1 MCGIIGYNGTSG
13 AVPFLIDG
21 LRRLEYRGYDSAG
34 IAVINNGHI
43 IQEKKKGRIAVL
55 SSAVKKRDD
64 MGGTIGI
71 GHTRWATHGSPTD
84 ENAHPHRSGKFTLVH
99 NGIIENHKEL
109 KDKYLKLFEFKSETD
124 TETAVHLINRHY
136 SGNCLEAIAQTVK
149 LLEGS
154 FAFAILCEDEPDTI
168 FCVRKASPLLIGIGE
183 EASIAS
189 DISAVSSKANTLYR
203 MADGEIAAVK
213 NGCAEFYDFSLNR
226 ISKEPAEF
234 SSGYTHSE
242 KGKFEHYMHK
252 EIYEQPEAVKRTVS
266 SYLQNG
272 ILNLPVEIDKPERI
286 YIVACGSAYH
296 AGLAG
301 RLCFEQLL
309 GIPVSVEVASEFR
322 YCSPLVNEKTPV
334 IIISQSGETA
344 DSLAALREAKKRG
357 AATVGIVNVPESSIA
372 TESDSVIYTKAGTEI
387 AVATTK
393 AYSAQLAALYMLA
406 VFFAEKW
413 HTAEKKQLSDLIE
426 ALGKLNICIENA
438 LGCEEQI
445 REIAA
450 EFANTEHAY
459 FIGRGSGY
467 AAAAEASLKL
477 KEISYVHSEAYAA
490 GEMKHGT
497 ISLIE
502 PGTKVIAICAPNGL
516 NAKMQSNI
524 DEVKA
529 RGAEVFAV
537 TCTHK
542 TKADVCI
549 HTVDAPH
556 PMMSISTQIVPLQLL
571 SYYVA
576 KLRGCDIDKP
586 RNLAKSVTVE

>member
-1 MCGIIGYNGTSG
+1 MCGIIGYNGVSS

-21 LRRLEYRGYDSAG
+21 LKRLEYRGYDSAG
-34 IAVINNGHI
+34 IAVISNGNI
-43 IQEKKKGRIAVL
+43 RQEKKKGRISVL
-55 SSAVKKRDD
+55 SSALKKRDD
-64 MGGTIGI
+64 MCGTIGI

-84 ENAHPHRSGKFTLVH
+84 ENAHPHKSGKFTLVH

-109 KDKYLKLFEFKSETD
+109 KEKYLKLCDFRSETD

-136 SGNCLEAIAQTVK
+136 SGNCLEAIAQTVR

-154 FAFAILCEDEPDTI
+154 FAMAILCEDEPETI
-168 FCVRKASPLLIGIGE
+168 FCVRKASPLLIGTGE

-189 DISAVSSKANTLYR
+189 DISAISGKADTLYR

-213 NGCAEFYDFSLNR
+213 KDSIEFYDFDLKK
-226 ISKEPAEF
+226 IDKERSEF
-234 SSGYTHSE
+234 SVGYAHTE
-242 KGKFEHYMHK
+242 KGEFEHYMLK
-252 EIYEQPEAVKRTVS
+252 EIYEQPEAVKRTVDN
-266 SYLQNG
+266 YLHNG
-272 ILNLPVEIDKPERI
+272 TLNLPVKINKPDRI

-301 RLCFEQLL
+301 KLFFEQLL
-309 GIPVSVEVASEFR
+309 SVPVSVEIASEFR

-344 DSLAALREAKKRG
+344 DSLAALREAKKKG
-357 AATVGIVNVPESSIA
+357 APTIGIVNVPESSIA

-393 AYSAQLAALYMLA
+393 AYSAQLSALYMLA
-406 VFFAEKW
+406 IFFAEKW
-413 HTAEKKQLSDLIE
+413 ETAEKKQLSDLTE
-426 ALGKLNICIENA
+426 GLRKLHICIENA

-445 REIAA
+445 KEIAA
-450 EFANTEHAY
+450 RFADTEHAY

-467 AAAAEASLKL
+467 AVAAEASLKL
-477 KEISYVHSEAYAA
+477 KEISYIHSEAYAA

-529 RGAEVFAV
+529 RGAEIFAV
-537 TCTHK
+537 TCTHE
-542 TKADVCI
+542 TKADTCI
-549 HTVDAPH
+549 ITADAPH
-556 PMMSISTQIVPLQLL
+556 PMMSTSTQIVPLQLL
-571 SYYVA
+571 SYHVA
-576 KLRGCDIDKP
+576 RLRGCDIDKP